1 VLYASKE
8 ATATSKQIPLQ
19 ELFAALSKCIGSGR
33 GAGREGG
40 AGPRHSEMA
49 HLVKEAQDLSD
60 SMGDTYSR
68 ARQTLKDKIQRAQ
81 NDSQSLIDDIIQ
93 EFGVLSR
100 EISEGVL
107 NGEDSFELR
116 ILRDQVSRFRLSFL
130 DSQREV
136 ISSAVI

>member
-1 VLYASKE
+1 
-8 ATATSKQIPLQ
+8 
-19 ELFAALSKCIGSGR
+19 
-33 GAGREGG
+33 
-40 AGPRHSEMA
+40 MA

-81 NDSQSLIDDIIQ
+81 HDSQSLIDDIVQ

-116 ILRDQVSRFRLSFL
+116 ISRDQVLRFRLSFL
-130 DSQREV
+130 DSQCEV
-136 ISSAVI
+136 IESALI